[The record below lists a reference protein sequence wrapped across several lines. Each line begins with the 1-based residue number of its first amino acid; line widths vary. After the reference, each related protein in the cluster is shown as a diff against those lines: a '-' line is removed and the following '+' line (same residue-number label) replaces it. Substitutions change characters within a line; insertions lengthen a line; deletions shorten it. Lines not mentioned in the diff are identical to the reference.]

1 MTDEENVTKDA
12 LDMLAKMGYEINE
25 YDRGFIACI
34 LTQSNR
40 KDSGTDSDKHS
51 ESDSSLKTE

>member
-12 LDMLAKMGYEINE
+12 LDTLGKMGYDINE

-34 LTQSNR
+34 LTQSKR
-40 KDSGTDSDKHS
+40 KGSETDSDKHP

>member
-25 YDRGFIACI
+25 YDRGYIACI
-34 LTQSNR
+34 LDR
-40 KDSGTDSDKHS
+40 CKVKDSEMDLDEHP

>member
-1 MTDEENVTKDA
+1 MSADENVKEA
-12 LDMLAKMGYEINE
+12 LEKLEKMGYDIEE

-40 KDSGTDSDKHS
+40 KCS
-51 ESDSSLKTE
+51 EGKENEEK

>member
-34 LTQSNR
+34 LTQSKR
-40 KDSGTDSDKHS
+40 KDSETDSDEHP

>member
-40 KDSGTDSDKHS
+40 KGSETGSDEHP

>member
-34 LTQSNR
+34 LTQSKR
-40 KDSGTDSDKHS
+40 KCSEMDLDEHP

>member
-12 LDMLAKMGYEINE
+12 LDKLSKMGYEINE
-25 YDRGFIACI
+25 YNRGFISCI

-40 KDSGTDSDKHS
+40 KCS
-51 ESDSSLKTE
+51 EGKENEEK